1 MQFDMAQNNNTGKSK
16 RGFAAMSKDKQRKI
30 ASMGGKASHGGGR
43 GRSSSSSNS
52 QGSEEGSN
60 G

>member
-1 MQFDMAQNNNTGKSK
+1 MAQNNNSSGKSK

-43 GRSSSSSNS
+43 GRSNTSNLTTQVS
-52 QGSEEGSN
+52 DDNSTG
-60 G
+60 

>member
-1 MQFDMAQNNNTGKSK
+1 MAMAQNNSTGKSK

-43 GRSSSSSNS
+43 GRSSSSNLNT
-52 QGSEEGSN
+52 QKAEDSN